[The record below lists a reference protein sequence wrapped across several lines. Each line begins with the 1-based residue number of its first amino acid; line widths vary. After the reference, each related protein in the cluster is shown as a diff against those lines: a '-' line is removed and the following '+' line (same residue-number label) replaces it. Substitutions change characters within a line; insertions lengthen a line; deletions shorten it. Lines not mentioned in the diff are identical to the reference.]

1 MSSLTTKDIYSLSTK
16 QPEYGIQGYCVAK
29 TTNYSSR
36 ESKFPKDTR
45 KDLAYESRVHSKEP
59 DPTKYNE
66 SYEKSVLRYWTTPN
80 GKFLKSKKKSIME
93 EASDKG
99 KETPGPGA
107 YNKEP
112 ARPKSSSGGFGKG
125 ERLSYL
131 SSVEFYSGETPCSWK
146 YSPAPAKGMNK
157 KGWSRPV
164 TAKKTPKEAVGPG
177 KYTDGLDKAYK
188 KTHSSSVSHS
198 FSKSKEKS
206 GSIYEKV
213 NQTKFVPGVG
223 AYKDVEKAFS
233 GYHVVKR
240 SRATVILPY
249 KAKGFTDDIVKRSKE
264 TPGPGAYYVGPPIK
278 VKK

>member
-1 MSSLTTKDIYSLSTK
+1 MTSLTTKDMYNLSTK
-16 QPEYGIQGYCVAK
+16 QPDYGVQGYYVAK

-45 KDLAYESRVHSKEP
+45 KDLSYESRCHSKEP

-80 GKFLKSKKKSIME
+80 GKFLKSKKKSIMDD
-93 EASDKG
+93 ATVRA

-107 YNKEP
+107 YMKDP
-112 ARPKSSSGGFGKG
+112 PRPKSSSVAFSKG
-125 ERLSYL
+125 EKLSYL
-131 SSVEFYSGETPCSWK
+131 SSVEWYSGETPCSWK
-146 YSPAPAKGMNK
+146 YTPSPVKGPSK
-157 KGWSRPV
+157 KGWSKPV
-164 TAKKTPKEAVGPG
+164 PSKKVPKEAIGPG
-177 KYTDGLDKAYK
+177 KYQDGLDKAYK
-188 KTHSSSVSHS
+188 KTHSASVCHS
-198 FSKSKEKS
+198 FSKCKDTS

-240 SRATVILPY
+240 PRATVILPY

-278 VKK
+278 SKK